1 MSRIIERLDALLAKT
16 PPFNDLPEDERADIL
31 SSLSIEYFK
40 QGEVVLEQGTQR
52 PKGLYLVESGLV
64 RLMDV
69 AQQKLLDK
77 CGEGD
82 YFGSFSLLKSEVT
95 MYEARAVEP
104 TVCAVLE
111 ADRFRALV
119 DSNEAVESFFDR
131 DLKQYVRRLGTT
143 TDVSGAHRLLG
154 RRLSLLPLR
163 TPPLCG
169 EQTAV
174 KDAMRW
180 VSEAGGGALVVL
192 NSMDEVTGIVT
203 ESDVRDRLLIPGLSP
218 DVAVSEIM
226 SSPVA
231 TISPDATL
239 FDAMME
245 MLGQRVDDL
254 VVHLDAEPGSAAS
267 GPASI
272 RILSER
278 DIAHFRGQDPIAT
291 VQRLDSTMEIE
302 DLQTIRDEISL
313 MMALLYRQE
322 VPPERQGRFL
332 TALYDRVTVRVIH
345 LAEQQLREEEAVTA
359 SDLPWCWMRFGSSGR
374 QEMVLTSQQSNGIV
388 YATPQGED
396 EAERAEAWFAAL
408 AERVNKALELCGF
421 PLSEIVASMPAYRTS
436 LKAWKRQYRTWI
448 FESDSET
455 IETIWPCFDLRGL
468 YGETSLADEL
478 KDDLTEALNV
488 EALDNGHDF
497 LGLMARAALRRKPTT
512 GVFKRIFRDTLSDD
526 ADLVDIRE
534 EGTAPI
540 VDAARLLALEARYF
554 DSVNTFDRLRH
565 AATEFPEDSEM
576 IDNAHGAYQSLLD
589 FRLEQ
594 QLFAAEGGVAPT
606 NQLNRATLTKYQRN
620 LLRQSLDQV
629 NKLQSLI
636 QKRYA

>member
-1 MSRIIERLDALLAKT
+1 MSRIVERLDALLTKT
-16 PPFNDLPEDERADIL
+16 PPFNSLSDDERADIL
-31 SSLSIEYFK
+31 SDLSIEYFK

-82 YFGSFSLLKSEVT
+82 YFGTFSLLKSEVT

-104 TVCAVLE
+104 TVCALLE
-111 ADRFRALV
+111 ADRFLKLV
-119 DSNEAVESFFDR
+119 EQNEAVATFFDR

-163 TPPLCG
+163 TPPLAG
-169 EQTAV
+169 QDTRV
-174 KDAMRW
+174 QDAMRW

-192 NSMDEVTGIVT
+192 DSADQVAGIVS
-203 ESDVRDRLLIPGLSP
+203 ESDVRERLLIPGLSP
-218 DVAVSEIM
+218 EVAVSEIM

-239 FDAMME
+239 FDAMEE
-245 MLGQRVDDL
+245 MLTQRVDNL
-254 VVHLDAEPGSAAS
+254 VVRLEGETGPG
-267 GPASI
+267 SI
-272 RILSER
+272 RILTDR

-291 VQRLDSTMEIE
+291 VQRLDRTMEIE

-332 TALYDRVTVRVIH
+332 TALYDRVTVRVIG
-345 LAEQQLREEEAVTA
+345 LAQRQLREEGEVTPV
-359 SDLPWCWMRFGSSGR
+359 DVPWSWLRFGSSGR

-388 YATPQGED
+388 YANQKD
-396 EAERAEAWFAAL
+396 ELEQERAETWFAAL

-421 PLSEIVASMPAYRTS
+421 PLSEIVASMPEYRGT
-436 LKAWKRQYRTWI
+436 LKEWKQQYRTWI
-448 FESDSET
+448 FEADTEML
-455 IETIWPCFDLRGL
+455 EAIWPCFDVRGL
-468 YGETSLADEL
+468 YGDDGLAQSL
-478 KDDLTEALNV
+478 KDDIVEALNV
-488 EALDNGHDF
+488 EALDNGHNF
-497 LGLMARAALRRKPTT
+497 LGLMARAALRRRPTT
-512 GVFKRIFRDTLSDD
+512 GVFQRIIRDTLSDD
-526 ADLVDIRE
+526 ADLVDVRE
-534 EGTAPI
+534 KGTAPI
-540 VDAARLLALEARYF
+540 VDAARLLALEARYL

-565 AATEFPEDSEM
+565 AAAEFPEDSEV
-576 IDNAHGAYQSLLD
+576 IEDGHGAYQSLLD

-606 NQLNRATLTKYQRN
+606 NELNRATLTKYQRN
-620 LLRQSLDQV
+620 LLRQSLAHV
-629 NKLQSLI
+629 EKLQNVVSR
-636 QKRYA
+636 RYK